1 MTFIDQDRLV
11 IEDTSANETLT
22 ASRRHDG
29 SVYVLVENP
38 WAGDNERGFGES
50 AYITLTKDK
59 ADRLGLWLATGEH
72 KT

>member
-38 WAGDNERGFGES
+38 
-50 AYITLTKDK
+50 
-59 ADRLGLWLATGEH
+59 
-72 KT
+72 

>member
-11 IEDTSANETLT
+11 IEDANAYETLT
-22 ASRRHDG
+22 ATRRYDG

-38 WAGDNERGFGES
+38 WAGDIERRLGES

-59 ADRLGLWLATGEH
+59 ADRLGLWLATGAH